1 MNTIHMRFIGK
12 RNEIIGYGKIIQD
25 TEIPFAVFMISDD
38 GVKWEYR
45 SASARSYHPPERGI
59 EVRGEVWY
67 EGDILSFIGKDG
79 RELTGTLAWNE
90 EYMMFVVIVKVGCL
104 DPISLFMFE
113 IKNVKCIGNTHKGD
127 KP

>member
-1 MNTIHMRFIGK
+1 MNTIHMRFVKDRKIT
-12 RNEIIGYGKIIQD
+12 GYGRVA
-25 TEIPFAVFMISDD
+25 PFKWIREVSFQVSSNGEDWRQQSTYSCDD
-38 GVKWEYR
+38 LI
-45 SASARSYHPPERGI
+45 ERGI

-113 IKNVKCIGNTHKGD
+113 IKNAQCIGNIHEGE

>member
-1 MNTIHMRFIGK
+1 MNTIHMRFVKDGK
-12 RNEIIGYGKIIQD
+12 ITGYGRVVPYKWLYQVCFQISTNEIDWFESSSSRHDCDLI
-25 TEIPFAVFMISDD
+25 
-38 GVKWEYR
+38 
-45 SASARSYHPPERGI
+45 ERGI

-113 IKNVKCIGNTHKGD
+113 IKNAQCIGNIHEGE